1 VDSKRRRTGWDANAD
16 TYCYTDSYSDAYTDT
31 DVDTQCDTDADSQRY
46 TDSYTRRDAAA
57 YADAQ
62 SSPYAATPADYSF
75 PPITLKCQQLKP
87 NDEKPF

>member
-1 VDSKRRRTGWDANAD
+1 VDSKRRRTGWDAIA
-16 TYCYTDSYSDAYTDT
+16 
-31 DVDTQCDTDADSQRY
+31 DTQCD

-75 PPITLKCQQLKP
+75 PPITLKCQQLQP
-87 NDEKPF
+87 NDEKSF